1 DFQYIGGL
9 YLADN
14 AETTEDY
21 ALVNC
26 KLSYRIGK
34 AFNLFLN
41 GENLTDTAY
50 ETYAGFPMPGIVV
63 LGGADL
69 RF

>member
-1 DFQYIGGL
+1 
-9 YLADN
+9 
-14 AETTEDY
+14 
-21 ALVNC
+21 VNC

-41 GENLTDTAY
+41 GENLSDTAY

-63 LGGADL
+63 LGGID
-69 RF
+69 FKF